1 MVVAGGASLIA
12 LSAELT
18 VLLSLFAE
26 LLMLTLTAPVDS
38 LGFLQAVNLI
48 PMLAR
53 RMRAVNPP
61 AQMSGIL
68 RFE

>member
-18 VLLSLFAE
+18 ALLSLFAE
-26 LLMLTLTAPVDS
+26 LLMLTLTAPVGS
-38 LGFLQAVNLI
+38 LDFLQVVNLI

-53 RMRAVNPP
+53 RMRAVTPP
-61 AQMSGIL
+61 TQMSGIL